1 MPGVKENL
9 LARGSSYSFVQAI
22 RLLSHYI
29 HAEGDEGEDVM
40 RQRIRVRPELSL
52 DFPGNDIVSIYRR
65 GSEPDKFFITA
76 TFLGLYG
83 SSSPLPTFYTED
95 LLEEASDDRNI
106 SRDFVD
112 IINMPAYHL
121 FYKCWA
127 KYNLAFGLA
136 ESRRADALERLYC
149 LLGFGTEKIRE
160 TFERPG
166 RFLRY
171 IGLATQI
178 PRSAEGLRALI
189 SDCVGEPSIDIEQC
203 VPLMAAIPADQR
215 FCLGISG
222 HCLGEEA
229 TLGAFVLD
237 CTGKFRIHAGPL
249 SGESFQKL
257 LPEGYF
263 FGFIGRLAHF
273 YLDQPLDWDLEI
285 AVLPS
290 DIRPVSLGEET
301 CSRLGWNTWLAS
313 DRGYTENRVR
323 LQNAL

>member
-1 MPGVKENL
+1 MPAVREDL
-9 LARGSSYSFVQAI
+9 LSKGSSFSFIQVI
-22 RLLSHYI
+22 RLLSYYI
-29 HAEGDEGEDVM
+29 HADGFKGEDVM
-40 RQRIRVRPELSL
+40 RRKIRVRPELSL
-52 DFPGNDIVSIYRR
+52 DFPGNDVISIYRR

-95 LLEEASDDRNI
+95 LLEEASDDGTI
-106 SRDFVD
+106 SRDFID
-112 IINMPAYHL
+112 IINAPAYHL
-121 FYKCWA
+121 FYKCWT

-136 ESRRADALERLYC
+136 ESYRHDALERLYC

-160 TFERPG
+160 TFEKPG

-189 SDCVGEPSIDIEQC
+189 SDCIGEPSIDIEQC

-215 FCLGISG
+215 LYLGVSG
-222 HCLGEEA
+222 HCLGEDA
-229 TLGAFVLD
+229 TVGTFVLD

-249 SGESFQKL
+249 PGETFQNL
-257 LPEGYF
+257 LPERDSF
-263 FGFIGRLAHF
+263 DLLGRLTDF

-285 AVLPS
+285 AVLSS
-290 DIRPVSLGEET
+290 DIRPVSLGEEGS
-301 CSRLGWNTWLAS
+301 SRLGWNTWLAS
-313 DRGYTENRVR
+313 DEGYTENRVR
-323 LQNAL
+323 LQKAI

>member
-1 MPGVKENL
+1 
-9 LARGSSYSFVQAI
+9 
-22 RLLSHYI
+22 
-29 HAEGDEGEDVM
+29 
-40 RQRIRVRPELSL
+40 
-52 DFPGNDIVSIYRR
+52 
-65 GSEPDKFFITA
+65 
-76 TFLGLYG
+76 
-83 SSSPLPTFYTED
+83 
-95 LLEEASDDRNI
+95 
-106 SRDFVD
+106 
-112 IINMPAYHL
+112 
-121 FYKCWA
+121 
-127 KYNLAFGLA
+127 
-136 ESRRADALERLYC
+136 
-149 LLGFGTEKIRE
+149 
-160 TFERPG
+160 
-166 RFLRY
+166 
-171 IGLATQI
+171 
-178 PRSAEGLRALI
+178 
-189 SDCVGEPSIDIEQC
+189 
-203 VPLMAAIPADQR
+203 MAAIPADQR
-215 FCLGISG
+215 LRLGVSG

-273 YLDQPLDWDLEI
+273 YLDQPLDWDLEM